1 MTTTTTTAVAAPM
14 AMIFSTN
21 DDLVLR
27 ALDGLTHEE
36 LWQALH
42 ERLPKSKQP
51 RGLTPT
57 KRG

>member
-1 MTTTTTTAVAAPM
+1 MT
-14 AMIFSTN
+14 FSTN